1 MLMFEVRHC
10 ERSEAISR
18 FPLQAFWHPTFFVG
32 FPQASFGRFGK
43 SAKKQLVAAK
53 GFSFQSGL
61 FESTE
66 GII

>member
-1 MLMFEVRHC
+1 LKSVIA
-10 ERSEAISR
+10 SEAKQS
-18 FPLQAFWHPTFFVG
+18 PAFHYKLFGIQHFFVG
-32 FPQASFGRFGK
+32 FPQASVGRFGK

-61 FESTE
+61 FESTK